1 VGATKRLKFTM
12 KRIIVL
18 GLSSLTFVA
27 GCSSLPLPEL
37 PSISMPWSSTT
48 KPDPNAD
55 AVFNR
60 GMALFNNKKYAA
72 AADQFTRVKQ
82 EFPFAPQAI
91 DAELKLAES
100 YYLNQQYPEAITA
113 FQEFQSLHPSNE
125 NIPLVI
131 YRLGLA
137 HFDQFTSTDRD
148 QKNTEIA
155 RGHFETVINNH
166 PKSPYVAE
174 AKQKLAKC
182 IEYLA
187 EHDFNVAT
195 FYFQQEKYAA
205 ARDRFEEIVRRY
217 RGTPTAVKS
226 LFYLGES
233 YRKEKNGVKA
243 ALAYEAIIQHYPQ
256 SKFVNDAKTQLAE
269 LEKEKHDP
277 LAMLLM
283 RDRRPSSAPPAQ
295 NGAETTAIAKLK
307 DVDNLVAKTDVVYE
321 EPGEEKGIFR
331 RVVDKINPF
340 SSSDNGKK
348 APTEDKKTESA
359 LDMLAK
365 KKAAEKKDESPGV
378 LASLWP
384 FGGKNDKDK
393 QRVEKP
399 KNTQLVDQIDDSL
412 MGKGIDSKS
421 QTAGLKPPEVSLPK
435 VEETASPQPTD
446 TGELLGKI
454 DTSLKKDGKDLGE
467 LPPTPEAAEIFKDP
481 AAAQAIA
488 AKTTGTKVE
497 PPPESIANSGLLG
510 SIDDKLKSKG
520 IEPSKFELPAP
531 PEGANGTA
539 PKKDPVKKVELEPKV
554 SVEKGPLFLGPSEL
568 EVQDNA
574 ASDQGSSKEDKKREN
589 SDKPQEPATREI
601 PRALVR
607 GPVQQQPVTPAPKAP
622 EQKKSTTA
630 GEDEEKGVLEQLKE
644 DADNIGRILNPFRW

>member
-1 VGATKRLKFTM
+1 M
-12 KRIIVL
+12 KRTIVLL

-37 PSISMPWSSTT
+37 PSISMPWSSTA

-72 AADQFTRVKQ
+72 AADQFTRIKQ

-166 PKSPYVAE
+166 PKSPYAAE

-187 EHDFNVAT
+187 EHDFNVAA

-269 LEKEKHDP
+269 LEKEK
-277 LAMLLM
+277 
-283 RDRRPSSAPPAQ
+283 
-295 NGAETTAIAKLK
+295 
-307 DVDNLVAKTDVVYE
+307 
-321 EPGEEKGIFR
+321 
-331 RVVDKINPF
+331 
-340 SSSDNGKK
+340 
-348 APTEDKKTESA
+348 
-359 LDMLAK
+359 
-365 KKAAEKKDESPGV
+365 DESPGV

-384 FGGKNDKDK
+384 FGGKNDEDK
-393 QRVEKP
+393 QKLEKS

-412 MGKGIDSKS
+412 MGKGIDSKR
-421 QTAGLKPPEVSLPK
+421 QTAALKPPAASLPK
-435 VEETASPQPTD
+435 VEETASLQPTD
-446 TGELLGKI
+446 AGELLGKI
-454 DTSLKKDGKDLGE
+454 DISLKKDGKDLGE
-467 LPPTPEAAEIFKDP
+467 LPPTPEAAEVFKDP

-531 PEGANGTA
+531 PESANGTA
-539 PKKDPVKKVELEPKV
+539 PRKDPVKKVELEPKV

-574 ASDQGSSKEDKKREN
+574 TSDQDSSKEDKKREN
-589 SDKPQEPATREI
+589 SDKPQEPAVREI

-607 GPVQQQPVTPAPKAP
+607 GPVQPQPVTPAPKGP

-630 GEDEEKGVLEQLKE
+630 GEDEEKGVLDQLKE
-644 DADNIGRILNPFRW
+644 DADTIGRILNPFRW